1 MALRVGSKKTT
12 GMKATAS
19 VAMSNYI
26 EAGSI
31 VAGAGGLSLWTEYLH
46 LNDFSVGLLGA
57 VSANALGAAIGA
69 LIGGHLCD
77 KYGRKFI
84 YTYDLLVYMLG
95 MLLIVFSFNFPM
107 LLIGYIIVGLAVGAG
122 VPASWTY
129 IAEEAPAGQRAKH
142 TGAAQLAWSMG
153 PVVALLLSVVLA
165 PLGLLGSRIIFA
177 HLFVIAFITWYI
189 RQGLPESK
197 AWKDEKAVQQTGT
210 VQEKASRTSLKEFFK
225 HKANRKSLFVLL
237 GIYMFWNLTAGAM
250 GFFMPYI
257 YETVGGISA
266 NHANLLQAVLWIF
279 TVLSSYFIFMKLGD
293 KKNRRMLF
301 AVSAIMGIVAWLLL
315 TYSSM
320 SMPVLFAF
328 VLLWGLAAGFGA
340 QAFYGL
346 WAGELFPTRYR
357 ARAQGIMFFFARLA
371 VAVWSLIM
379 PTLITKLGFA
389 TAGSIMIAF
398 LIVSAVIG
406 IVFAP
411 NTQGKTLAQI
421 EQERYGSDVQP
432 GSVAGSGND
441 VQAKV
446 KNQPVNG

>member
-1 MALRVGSKKTT
+1 MSFRVGSKKTT

-84 YTYDLLVYMLG
+84 YTYDLIIYMIG
-95 MLLIVFSFNFPM
+95 MLLIMCSVNFPM
-107 LLIGYIIVGLAVGAG
+107 LLIGYIVVGLAVGAG

-129 IAEEAPAGQRAKH
+129 IAEEAPAEQRAKH
-142 TGAAQLAWSMG
+142 TGMAQLAWSMG
-153 PVVALLLSVVLA
+153 PVIALLLSVALA

-189 RQGLPESK
+189 RQGLSESK
-197 AWKDEKAVQQTGT
+197 VWKE
-210 VQEKASRTSLKEFFK
+210 EKASEQERSTQNRATRQSLSEFFK
-225 HKANRKSLFVLL
+225 HKANRKSLLVLL

-266 NHANLLQAVLWIF
+266 NHANLLQSVLWIF
-279 TVLSSYFIFMKLGD
+279 TVLASYFIFMRLGD

-301 AVSAIMGIVAWLLL
+301 AVSAVMGIAAWLLL
-315 TYSSM
+315 TFMNM
-320 SMPVLFAF
+320 SIPVLLVF
-328 VLLWGLAAGFGA
+328 VLLWGVAAGFGA

-389 TAGSIMIAF
+389 AAGMIMIAF
-398 LIVSAVIG
+398 LVVSAVIG

-421 EQERYGSDVQP
+421 ERERYGEEAEERSDTRV
-432 GSVAGSGND
+432 SGRTVHN
-441 VQAKV
+441 
-446 KNQPVNG
+446 

>member
-1 MALRVGSKKTT
+1 MSFRVGSKKTT

-84 YTYDLLVYMLG
+84 YTYDLIIYMIG
-95 MLLIVFSFNFPM
+95 MLLIMCSVNFPM
-107 LLIGYIIVGLAVGAG
+107 LLIGYIVVGLAVGAG

-129 IAEEAPAGQRAKH
+129 IAEEAPAEQRAKH
-142 TGAAQLAWSMG
+142 TGMAQLAWSMG
-153 PVVALLLSVVLA
+153 PVIALLLSVALA

-189 RQGLPESK
+189 RQGLSESK
-197 AWKDEKAVQQTGT
+197 VWKE
-210 VQEKASRTSLKEFFK
+210 EKASEQERSTQNRATRQSLSEFFK
-225 HKANRKSLFVLL
+225 HKANRKSLLVLL

-266 NHANLLQAVLWIF
+266 NHANLLQSVLWIF
-279 TVLSSYFIFMKLGD
+279 TVLASYFIFMRLGD

-301 AVSAIMGIVAWLLL
+301 AVSAVMGIAAWLLL
-315 TYSSM
+315 TFMNM
-320 SMPVLFAF
+320 SIPVLLVF
-328 VLLWGLAAGFGA
+328 VLLWGVAAGFGA

-389 TAGSIMIAF
+389 AAGMIMIAF
-398 LIVSAVIG
+398 LVVSAVIG

-421 EQERYGSDVQP
+421 ERERYGEKTEERSDTRV
-432 GSVAGSGND
+432 SGRTVHN
-441 VQAKV
+441 
-446 KNQPVNG
+446 

>member
-1 MALRVGSKKTT
+1 MAFAPGSKKTT

-31 VAGAGGLSLWTEYLH
+31 VAGAGGLSLWTEYLN

-69 LIGGHLCD
+69 LVGGHLCD

-129 IAEEAPAGQRAKH
+129 IAEEAPAEQRAKH

-153 PVVALLLSVVLA
+153 PVIALLLSVALA
-165 PLGLLGSRIIFA
+165 PMGLLGSRLIFA
-177 HLFVIAFITWYI
+177 HLFVVAFITWYI
-189 RQGLPESK
+189 RQGLSESK
-197 AWKDEKAVQQTGT
+197 AWKEDKAKLQAGNE
-210 VQEKASRTSLKEFFK
+210 QERVSRQSIKEFFK
-225 HKANRKSLFVLL
+225 HKANRSSLLILL
-237 GIYMFWNLTAGAM
+237 GVYLFWNLTAGAM

-266 NHANLLQAVLWIF
+266 DHANLLQAVLWIF
-279 TVLSSYFIFMKLGD
+279 TVLSSYFVFMKMGD
-293 KKNRRMLF
+293 KHNRRMLF
-301 AVSAIMGIVAWLLL
+301 AVSAVMGIVAWLLL
-315 TYSSM
+315 TYINM

-389 TAGSIMIAF
+389 TAGTIMIVF
-398 LIVSAVIG
+398 LLVSAVIG
-406 IVFAP
+406 IAFAP

-421 EQERYGSDVQP
+421 ERERYGELGAGTGFGGAGKDT
-432 GSVAGSGND
+432 VATAAGR
-441 VQAKV
+441 
-446 KNQPVNG
+446 PVNG